1 MIFLVSDE
9 IMIPILNS
17 RIIKTD
23 CLMHGFVLDGF
34 PKSLK
39 QFQSLEN
46 LKISPTVII
55 ALLGSQEITFERL
68 SYRKID
74 PMTGVHY
81 DRNAN
86 ADQDLKGRLIQ
97 NKHET
102 IEVLQKR

>member
-1 MIFLVSDE
+1 
-9 IMIPILNS
+9 
-17 RIIKTD
+17 
-23 CLMHGFVLDGF
+23 MHGFVLDGF

-46 LKISPTVII
+46 LKISPTVLI
-55 ALLGSQEITFERL
+55 ALLGSQEITLERL

-74 PMTGVHY
+74 PKTGVHY

-86 ADQDLKGRLIQ
+86 VSQDLKGRLVQ

-102 IEVLQKR
+102 IEVLQKRSTKRNIFILHT